1 MEDLLALLKENSEVQ
16 AVLSDLIVANLTEL
30 LPSALDGLATGLK
43 ESITTD
49 LKAALPQPSE
59 ALTTQADSPDPLV
72 QRIKQLEQSI
82 ANEQKAREN
91 AEVERKRVERDSDI
105 LAKYTEAF
113 DKFSGGKV
121 LHRDFIFKVL
131 KDQLGELKDSDG
143 NYLTANGKTLSEF
156 VQEFFTSDVGKHF
169 LEVTPTS
176 KAQDVANV
184 MTSSLPMERLS
195 DTTSIVAQA
204 FSGFLG

>member
-1 MEDLLALLKENSEVQ
+1 MEELLALLKENSEVQ
-16 AVLSDLIVANLTEL
+16 AALNDLIVANLTEL

-49 LKAALPQPSE
+49 IKAGLPQPTEPSVP
-59 ALTTQADSPDPLV
+59 QVDSSDPLV

-82 ANEQKAREN
+82 ANEQKAREE
-91 AEVERKRVERDSDI
+91 AEAERKRVEREADI
-105 LAKYTEAF
+105 TAKYTEAF
-113 DKFSGGKV
+113 DNTSGGRV

-143 NYLTANGKTLSEF
+143 NYLTANGKTLTEF
-156 VQEFFTSDVGKHF
+156 VQEFFSSDVGKHF

-176 KAQDVANV
+176 KATDVANA

-195 DTTSIVAQA
+195 DTTSVVAQA